1 MKKTIVPFFISHQG
15 CPHRC
20 IFCNQE
26 KIAGSNGNFPTPA
39 EIRDKVAVYR
49 HTSGCQ
55 GVDVAFYGGSFTSIP
70 REDQLR
76 LLHPLQNLL
85 ASGEVASIRIS
96 TRPDSLDA
104 EAAAFLSASGVC
116 TVELGV
122 QSMDDT
128 VLEQAER
135 GHCAADVEKAV
146 ACLKNEGI
154 SVGLQLMPGLPGD
167 TWETSVSS
175 LLRTLGLRPDFL
187 RIYPTLVVA
196 GTTLSQRH
204 AEGSYCPLSLGEA
217 VSLCKVLLHHAL
229 LAGVP
234 VVRIG
239 LQPTTDLESAGTILA
254 GPYHPA
260 FRQMVESELCFDLLQ
275 KLIPHGTDE
284 GEPLSIRC
292 APARIADVVGQKRSN
307 IQRLVREHGVRIDR
321 VQGDSRLAHFDI
333 VVEGSSGTRRGSIV
347 KDLRYSVENYHSET
361 PDRNQKKENFHA

>member
-1 MKKTIVPFFISHQG
+1 LKKPIVPFFISHQG

-26 KIAGSNGNFPTPA
+26 KIAGSNGNFPSPA
-39 EIRDKVAVYR
+39 EIRDKVAAYR
-49 HTSGCQ
+49 HTSGCH
-55 GVDVAFYGGSFTSIP
+55 GVDVAFYGGSFTSLP

-76 LLHPLQNLL
+76 LLHPLQNLI
-85 ASGEVASIRIS
+85 ASGEVSSIRIS

-122 QSMDDT
+122 QSMDDA
-128 VLEQAER
+128 VLEQAGR

-146 ACLKNEGI
+146 SCLKNEGI

-175 LLRTLGLRPDFL
+175 LSRALGLRPDFL

-196 GTTLSQRH
+196 GTSLARRH
-204 AEGSYCPLSLGEA
+204 AEGKYYPLSLAEA
-217 VSLCKVLLHHAL
+217 VSLCKVLLHHTL

-234 VVRIG
+234 VVRMG

-260 FRQMVESELCFDLLQ
+260 FRQMVEAELCFDLLE
-275 KLIPHGTDE
+275 KLIPHDAVS
-284 GEPLSIRC
+284 GEQFTVFCSPS
-292 APARIADVVGQKRSN
+292 RISDVVGQKRSN
-307 IQRLVREHGVRIDR
+307 IQRLIRERGVRIGE
-321 VQGDSRLAHFDI
+321 VQGNSRLTSFDI
-333 VVEGSSGTRRGSIV
+333 TVEGSSGTRRGSIV
-347 KDLRYSVENYHSET
+347 KDLYYTVENYHSET
-361 PDRNQKKENFHA
+361 LDRNQKKEIFHA